1 MSTVVDHTVSEEGP
15 VTSVSYYGYDWSD
28 LGTFGADGTIQDPS
42 VIMDIENWSVSYD
55 AVANWAAD
63 GGIDTGL
70 LADHTYSDLERTIF

>member
-1 MSTVVDHTVSEEGP
+1 M
-15 VTSVSYYGYDWSD
+15 SVSYYGYDWSD

-70 LADHTYSDLERTIF
+70 LADQNSTQTLRDNILNFC